1 MNWPPTLL
9 PHALRRGG
17 LGLWLALLGLAALA
31 ADGDAMPAPSRCEVA
46 RWLPTD
52 SPQALWTTWQRG
64 LASWYGRGF
73 HNRRTASGE
82 RFDANGFTAAH
93 RSLPFGTKLT
103 VRNPDNNRTVV
114 VRVTDRGPHVGNRS
128 LDLSRAAA
136 RALGILHR
144 GTAPIEWL
152 VGAPTEA
159 LSACADAA
167 R

>member
-1 MNWPPTLL
+1 MTLPPTALL
-9 PHALRRGG
+9 RAALLGG
-17 LGLWLALLGLAALA
+17 LGLWLMLQGGLALA
-31 ADGDAMPAPSRCEVA
+31 DEAEASTAPSRCEVA

-52 SPQALWTTWQRG
+52 SPQTLWSTWQRG

-93 RSLPFGTKLT
+93 RSLPFGTRLT

-114 VRVTDRGPHVGNRS
+114 VRVTDRGPHVGQRS

-136 RALGILHR
+136 QSLGILHR
-144 GTAPIEWL
+144 GTASVEWL

-159 LSACADAA
+159 LSACADAP

>member
-1 MNWPPTLL
+1 MPTPLTVF
-9 PHALRRGG
+9 RRAVLGGG
-17 LGLWLALLGLAALA
+17 LGLWLALWGLPALADETGLALT
-31 ADGDAMPAPSRCEVA
+31 PSRCEVA

-52 SPQALWTTWQRG
+52 SPQALWRTWQRG
-64 LASWYGRGF
+64 LASWYGQGF

-103 VRNPDNNRTVV
+103 VRNPSNNRTVV
-114 VRVTDRGPHVGNRS
+114 VRINDRGPHVGNRS

-136 RALGILHR
+136 KTLGILHR
-144 GTAPIEWL
+144 GTAPVEWRM
-152 VGAPTEA
+152 GAPTEA
-159 LSACADAA
+159 LAACGDAD